1 MRNAVCVASLAQGL
15 SIDVLPLDNRSDK
28 FWNEF
33 WRLIGLNESKRIKE
47 MI

>member
-15 SIDVLPLDNRSDK
+15 SIDELSLDNRTDK

-33 WRLIGLNESKRIKE
+33 WQLMGLNESKRIKE